1 MIPLLL
7 LAAFAIDSPVAGAHA
22 TSMPAA
28 PPARRPR
35 IAQGTDAGAVYNGR
49 ANELRVKPPRLDEGG
64 MSVDAQLD
72 EPQWRQAALLT
83 GFSQFSPQDGVPAQ
97 DSTQVL
103 VWYSATAIHF
113 GIRAFE
119 AHGAARAT
127 LADRDKI
134 DADDNVQILLGT
146 FNDGRQATVFAVN
159 PLGVQSDGTI
169 TESNQSKS
177 SGFGGTTLARDP
189 ADLSSDFVYQSKG
202 RVTADGYVVEVRIPF
217 KSLKY
222 QSRDVQAWG
231 LNVVR
236 EVQHSGHEDSWAPA
250 RRAGLTF
257 LGQSGALDGLTGL
270 RRGLVLDVNPELT
283 QRTTGLPSS
292 PTPEAGA
299 NWKYAAERP
308 VLGGNARWG
317 ITNNLTLNGTVNPDF
332 SQVESDAGQF
342 SFDPRQALFFAEKRP
357 FFLDGIEQFATPHNL
372 IYTRRVVQP
381 VGAVKLT
388 GKVSGTSVAFL
399 SAVDHATDSTITGER
414 PILNVLRV
422 QRDVGRSSKLGFAY
436 TDRMNGDAWNRVA
449 DADGTYLFGGVYSF
463 QGQYAQSFTRQPDGK
478 RLAAPL
484 WHAGVNRNGRHLA
497 FSYSLDGVHED
508 FRAANGFIQR
518 GGVVNGNVDQRYT
531 WFGARGALF
540 EAVTFNPGYFST
552 WRYQSFV
559 HQDDAIEKKL
569 HFNLTGTLRGGWTA
583 GVGYFAESFGFD
595 PALFADYRILGAA
608 GDTLPFTGRPRIPNS
623 EAFLSL
629 NTPAGKRVSFT
640 AFYLWGHD
648 ENFLEWASSNI
659 IIAQYGLNFRPTD
672 KLRLNATYELQ
683 SFNRRTDGS
692 IVANNRIPRLKVEY
706 QIARPLFVRL
716 VGEYDSYFR
725 DALRD
730 ESRSNRPVI
739 THDQCANYAYQVTVA
754 CQMSTFRG
762 DFLFSYQ
769 PSPGTVLFVGYGA
782 GYVDQRALAEPFAF
796 PSSFGLRGYGR
807 TDDALFVK
815 ASYLFR
821 L

>member
-1 MIPLLL
+1 MPPFLL
-7 LAAFAIDSPVAGAHA
+7 LAGFVVGLPIATHTPRVAERALREQSP
-22 TSMPAA
+22 S
-28 PPARRPR
+28 
-35 IAQGTDAGAVYNGR
+35 AGAVYNGR
-49 ANELRVKPPRLDEGG
+49 ANELRVKPPRLDETG
-64 MSVDAQLD
+64 SAVDGELD

-83 GFSQFSPQDGVPAQ
+83 GFSQFAPQDGVPAQ
-97 DSTQVL
+97 DSTQVF

-119 AHGAARAT
+119 SHGAPRAT

-134 DADDNVQILLGT
+134 DADDNVQLLLGT

-169 TESNQSKS
+169 TESNQSRT
-177 SGFGGTTLARDP
+177 SGFGGSTLARDP
-189 ADLSSDFVYQSKG
+189 ADLSADYVYQSKG
-202 RVTADGYVVEVRIPF
+202 RVTPDGYVVEVRIPF

-222 QSRDVQAWG
+222 QSTDVQTWTF
-231 LNVVR
+231 NVVR

-257 LGQSGALDGLTGL
+257 LGQSGALEGLADL

-283 QRTTGLPSS
+283 QRTSGAPSLDPGS
-292 PTPEAGA
+292 GRWAYSA
-299 NWKYAAERP
+299 DRP
-308 VLGGNARWG
+308 ALGGNVRWG
-317 ITNNLTLNGTVNPDF
+317 VTSNLTLNGTVNPDF
-332 SQVESDAGQF
+332 SQIESDAGQLT
-342 SFDPRQALFFAEKRP
+342 FDPRQALFFAEKRP

-399 SAVDHATDSTITGER
+399 SAVDQATDSSVAGDR
-414 PILNVLRV
+414 PVLNLLRV
-422 QRDVGRSSKLGFAY
+422 QRDVGASSKLGLAY
-436 TDRMNGDAWNRVA
+436 TDRANGDAWNRVA
-449 DADGTYLFGGVYSF
+449 DVDGTYLFGGVYSF
-463 QGQYAQSFTRQPDGK
+463 QGQYAQSFTRQADGK
-478 RLAAPL
+478 RLDAPL

-497 FSYSLDGVHED
+497 FGYSLDGVHED

-540 EAVTFNPGYFST
+540 EAVTFNPAYTGT

-569 HFNLTGTLRGGWTA
+569 HFTLNGTMRGGWNA
-583 GVGYFAESFGFD
+583 GIGYFVETFGFD
-595 PALFADYRILGAA
+595 PALYASYRVLGTN
-608 GDTLPFTGRPRIPNS
+608 GDTLPFVGRPRIPNS
-623 EAFLSL
+623 EAFISI
-629 NTPAGKRVSFT
+629 NTPTGQRLSFT

-648 ENFLEWASSNI
+648 ENFFEWASSNI
-659 IIAQYGLNFRPTD
+659 IIAQYGLNYRPTD
-672 KLRLNATYELQ
+672 KLRVNATYNLQ
-683 SFNRRTDGS
+683 SFNRRSDGS
-692 IVANNRIPRLKVEY
+692 IVGNNRIPRLKVEY
-706 QIARPLFVRL
+706 QIARPVFVRL
-716 VGEYDSYFR
+716 VGEYQSSYR

-730 ESRSNRPVI
+730 ETGSGRPII
-739 THDQCANYAYQVTVA
+739 TYDQCAGYAYQVTVA
-754 CQMSTFRG
+754 CQRSSFRG

-782 GYVDQRALAEPFAF
+782 GYADRRAVSEPFDF
-796 PSSFGLRGYGR
+796 PASFGFRGYDR

>member
-1 MIPLLL
+1 MTPFLL
-7 LAAFAIDSPVAGAHA
+7 LAALLGGATASARASTLPGHVPGDQPR
-22 TSMPAA
+22 T
-28 PPARRPR
+28 PARV
-35 IAQGTDAGAVYNGR
+35 VYNGR
-49 ANELRVKPPRLDEGG
+49 ANELRVKPPRLDDAGVT
-64 MSVDAQLD
+64 VDGDLA
-72 EPQWRQAALLT
+72 EPQWQQAALLT
-83 GFSQFSPQDGVPAQ
+83 GFSQFAPIDGVAAE
-97 DSTQVL
+97 DSTEVL
-103 VWYSATAIHF
+103 VWYSATAIYF
-113 GIRAFE
+113 GIRAYE
-119 AHGAARAT
+119 LHGAARAT

-134 DADDNVQILLGT
+134 SADDNVQILLGT
-146 FNDGRQATVFAVN
+146 FNDGRQASVFAVN
-159 PLGVQSDGTI
+159 PFGVQSDGTLI
-169 TESNQSKS
+169 ESNQSRS

-222 QSRDVQAWG
+222 QSSDVQTWG

-250 RRAGLTF
+250 RRAGLSF
-257 LGQSGALDGLTGL
+257 LGQSGALEGLNDL

-283 QRTTGLPSS
+283 QRTTGVPV
-292 PTPEAGA
+292 TPGPGA
-299 NWKYAAERP
+299 DGRWRYAAERP
-308 VLGGNARWG
+308 ALGGNARWG

-332 SQVESDAGQF
+332 SQIEADAGQL

-357 FFLDGIEQFATPHNL
+357 FFLDGLEQFTTPHSL

-388 GKVSGTSVAFL
+388 GKLSGTNVAFL
-399 SAVDHATDSTITGER
+399 SAVDNAPDAVSSSGH
-414 PILNVLRV
+414 PVLNLLRV
-422 QRDVGRSSKLGFAY
+422 QRDIGVSSKLGFAY
-436 TDRMNGDAWNRVA
+436 TDRVNGSVFNRVA
-449 DADGTYLFGGVYSF
+449 DVDGTYLFGGSYSF
-463 QGQYAQSFTRQPDGK
+463 QGQYAQSFTRQHDGR
-478 RLAAPL
+478 RLDAPL
-484 WHAGVNRNGRHLA
+484 WHAGVNRNGKHLA

-518 GGVVNGNVDQRYT
+518 GGVVNGAMDQRYT

-569 HFNLTGTLRGGWTA
+569 HVNLNATMRGGWNA
-583 GVGYFAESFGFD
+583 GVGYFVETFGFD
-595 PALFADYRILGAA
+595 PALFASYRVLGAA
-608 GDTLPFTGRPRIPNS
+608 GDTLPFVGRPRIPNS
-623 EAFLSL
+623 EVFLSI
-629 NTPAGKRVSFT
+629 NTPPGQRLSFN
-640 AFYLWGHD
+640 AFYLWGRD
-648 ENFLEWASSNI
+648 ENFFEWASSNI
-659 IIAQYGLNFRPTD
+659 IIAQYGLNYRPTD
-672 KLRLNATYELQ
+672 KLRINATYNLQ

-692 IVANNRIPRLKVEY
+692 IVGNNRIPRLKMEY
-706 QIARPLFVRL
+706 QIARSVFVRI
-716 VGEYDSYFR
+716 VGEYASFYR

-730 ESRSNRPVI
+730 EGRTGRPII
-739 THDQCANYAYQVTVA
+739 TYDRCASDAYQVTVA
-754 CQMSTFRG
+754 CQRSAFRG

-769 PSPGTVLFVGYGA
+769 PNPGTVLFVGYGA
-782 GYVDQRALAEPFAF
+782 GYADARQLAPPFEF
-796 PSSFGLRGYGR
+796 PASFGFRGYNR

>member
-1 MIPLLL
+1 MSSFLL
-7 LAAFAIDSPVAGAHA
+7 LAALLGGLPASAPSAARTARDQSPPS
-22 TSMPAA
+22 T
-28 PPARRPR
+28 
-35 IAQGTDAGAVYNGR
+35 GAVYNGR
-49 ANELRVKPPRLDEGG
+49 ANELRVKPPRLDEAGTV
-64 MSVDAQLD
+64 VDAQLD
-72 EPQWRQAALLT
+72 EPQWRLAALLT

-119 AHGAARAT
+119 SHGAPRAT

-134 DADDNVQILLGT
+134 DADDNVQLLLGT

-169 TESNQSKS
+169 TESNQSRS

-189 ADLSSDFVYQSKG
+189 ADLSADYVYQSKG
-202 RVTADGYVVEVRIPF
+202 RVTLDGYVVEVRIPF

-222 QSRDVQAWG
+222 QATDVQTWG

-236 EVQHSGHEDSWAPA
+236 QVQHSGHEDSWAPA

-257 LGQSGALDGLTGL
+257 LGQSGALEGLTDL

-283 QRTTGLPSS
+283 QRTSGAPSLAPGNDRWTYS
-292 PTPEAGA
+292 ADRPALGA
-299 NWKYAAERP
+299 N
-308 VLGGNARWG
+308 VRWG
-317 ITNNLTLNGTVNPDF
+317 VTSNLTLNGTVNPDF
-332 SQVESDAGQF
+332 SQIESDAGQL

-357 FFLDGIEQFATPHNL
+357 FFLDGLESFSTPHNL

-381 VGAVKLT
+381 VGAAKLT
-388 GKVSGTSVAFL
+388 GKVSGTGVAFM
-399 SAVDHATDSTITGER
+399 SAVDQATDSSLRGDR
-414 PILNVLRV
+414 PVLNLVRV
-422 QRDVGRSSKLGFAY
+422 QRDVGESSKLGFAY
-436 TDRMNGDAWNRVA
+436 TDRVNGDAWNRVA
-449 DADGTYLFGGVYSF
+449 DVDGTYLFGGVYSF
-463 QGQYAQSFTRQPDGK
+463 QGQYAQSFTRQADGK
-478 RLAAPL
+478 RLDAPL

-497 FSYSLDGVHED
+497 FTYSLDGVHED

-531 WFGARGALF
+531 WFGERGALF

-569 HFNLTGTLRGGWTA
+569 HFNLNGTMRGGWNA
-583 GVGYFAESFGFD
+583 GVGYFVETFGFD
-595 PALFADYRILGAA
+595 PALYGGYRILGVN
-608 GDTLPFTGRPRIPNS
+608 GDTLPFVGRPRIPNS
-623 EAFLSL
+623 EAFISL
-629 NTPAGKRVSFT
+629 NTPTGQRLSFT

-648 ENFLEWASSNI
+648 ENFYEWASSNI
-659 IIAQYGLNFRPTD
+659 IIAQYGLNYRPTD
-672 KLRLNATYELQ
+672 KLRLNATYNLQ
-683 SFNRRTDGS
+683 SFNRRSDGS
-692 IVANNRIPRLKVEY
+692 IVGNNRIPRLKVEY
-706 QIARPLFVRL
+706 QIARPVFVRL
-716 VGEYDSYFR
+716 VGEYQSSYR

-730 ESRSNRPVI
+730 ESGTGRPII
-739 THDQCANYAYQVTVA
+739 TYDQCAGFAYQVTVG
-754 CQMSTFRG
+754 CQRSSFRG
-762 DFLFSYQ
+762 DFLFAYQ

-782 GYVDQRALAEPFAF
+782 GYADRRALALPFDF
-796 PSSFGLRGYGR
+796 PASFGFRGYDR